1 VIESLEN
8 HADTITRPEMTQ
20 TLESHMQ
27 QIKER
32 ARESGDVV
40 RESRGMLHEVF
51 DQLEAHEGEIG
62 EEIREQTAEELRLGP
77 CPICG
82 HDLRIH
88 HVRNHTQFIGCTHYP
103 ECTFNIGLPATM
115 WGYAVRTDAACAE
128 HGLHHVRLVRKGS
141 RPWEIGCPLCHH
153 IESLRET
160 LSLLPSAGGELVT
173 KMVAS
178 RLYSVQDLL
187 QVPAEKL
194 SEALSIPHSL
204 AQQLQKEAGEALDLL
219 RRRSDC
225 RKFVRSH
232 VAPRKGRSPAAIVK
246 KLAAAGINGIDDLG
260 RADPSVLR
268 EVGLGQKEI
277 EVLQAE
283 ARREAGERLLK
294 SIGIP
299 PVSLRKYLAA
309 GFYTPDS
316 LLCVHPLF
324 IAEKTGISPDTVFR
338 HVEAVASQLGK
349 PAPARV
355 TSAKFKRGRED
366 LLSLPGMTPQVY
378 ERLLSAGVYDR
389 ETLHE
394 LDESLI
400 AVRSGLPRKKIAAFR
415 KAAPLI
421 KKKRSGED
429 IIVI

>member
-1 VIESLEN
+1 
-8 HADTITRPEMTQ
+8 
-20 TLESHMQ
+20 
-27 QIKER
+27 
-32 ARESGDVV
+32 
-40 RESRGMLHEVF
+40 
-51 DQLEAHEGEIG
+51 
-62 EEIREQTAEELRLGP
+62 LRLGP

-232 VAPRKGRSPAAIVK
+232 VA
-246 KLAAAGINGIDDLG
+246 
-260 RADPSVLR
+260 RAR
-268 EVGLGQKEI
+268 GG
-277 EVLQAE
+277 
-283 ARREAGERLLK
+283 AR
-294 SIGIP
+294 
-299 PVSLRKYLAA
+299 
-309 GFYTPDS
+309 
-316 LLCVHPLF
+316 PL
-324 IAEKTGISPDTVFR
+324 S
-338 HVEAVASQLGK
+338 
-349 PAPARV
+349 
-355 TSAKFKRGRED
+355 
-366 LLSLPGMTPQVY
+366 
-378 ERLLSAGVYDR
+378 
-389 ETLHE
+389 
-394 LDESLI
+394 
-400 AVRSGLPRKKIAAFR
+400 
-415 KAAPLI
+415 
-421 KKKRSGED
+421 
-429 IIVI
+429 